1 VLVPET
7 SYAKASGGWVAYQTI
22 GTGPADLLID
32 KPQYFPIDLLWEE
45 PSFLDFGHGLAT
57 FSRAVWFDV
66 RGTGSSD
73 AIDHTEGRLIESN
86 VDDMLAVL
94 DDLRCDR
101 VFVVGLAPSNALM
114 FAATHPERT
123 KGLVLINPTVRIR
136 RADDYPAGLSDDSYA
151 DLVSLVE
158 RTWGTGWLTSRF
170 AGTMA
175 QDEAFLRWC
184 ARCERL
190 SMTHDEGY
198 WRTRVV
204 LDLDLRHVLSTIGVP
219 TLVITRAASDRAPQ
233 SRYVA
238 SHIAGA
244 QTLEFS
250 GDDSWFADEGAGSS
264 TRSRHSSPEG
274 CSLTMW
280 IGSSRR

>member
-1 VLVPET
+1 
-7 SYAKASGGWVAYQTI
+7 
-22 GTGPADLLID
+22 
-32 KPQYFPIDLLWEE
+32 
-45 PSFLDFGHGLAT
+45 
-57 FSRAVWFDV
+57 
-66 RGTGSSD
+66 
-73 AIDHTEGRLIESN
+73 
-86 VDDMLAVL
+86 
-94 DDLRCDR
+94 
-101 VFVVGLAPSNALM
+101 
-114 FAATHPERT
+114 
-123 KGLVLINPTVRIR
+123 
-136 RADDYPAGLSDDSYA
+136 
-151 DLVSLVE
+151 
-158 RTWGTGWLTSRF
+158 
-170 AGTMA
+170 
-175 QDEAFLRWC
+175 
-184 ARCERL
+184 
-190 SMTHDEGY
+190 MTHDEGY

-250 GDDSWFADEGAGSS
+250 GDDSWFDDEGAGSS